1 MYFETLNRPTFVCM
15 YLIFYFRLSS
25 VPYLSQ
31 CFFFFTGHYYVRAH
45 RNTNSPP
52 HGLSLFGVTITV
64 NQQRA
69 HARQFCCPPTGGESE
84 SAVSALSQSILKAG
98 DWSTARG

>member
-1 MYFETLNRPTFVCM
+1 MLVCFHVFNILFSSINDALFE
-15 YLIFYFRLSS
+15 
-25 VPYLSQ
+25 
-31 CFFFFTGHYYVRAH
+31 CFFCFTGHYRDYVRAH

-52 HGLSLFGVTITV
+52 HGLSLFGDTITV
-64 NQQRA
+64 TQQRA
-69 HARQFCCPPTGGESE
+69 HARQFYTPPTGGERE